1 MVWCSM
7 ANFRRSQSS
16 PLLKLAKL
24 QWRTSVTLAPLMV
37 LARRSM
43 HHHQQRRRKHLS
55 LLRALQTLLQT
66 SLRTSSLR
74 QLQKAMRPLV
84 AAQPV
89 QHLQGRILPRLP
101 PSISAMRAQTKVLA
115 MLGASALLQ
124 TGQASRERAKAL
136 LLDPRQVT

>member
-1 MVWCSM
+1 MQSCSKATSRQRAKEQPDSRM
-7 ANFRRSQSS
+7 LRTTSATSKHLRVLEQLLRQRLRR
-16 PLLKLAKL
+16 L
-24 QWRTSVTLAPLMV
+24 QRK
-37 LARRSM
+37 
-43 HHHQQRRRKHLS
+43 RRRKHRS
-55 LLRALQTLLQT
+55 QLRALPLTLLQT
-66 SLRTSSLR
+66 SSLR
-74 QLQKAMRPLV
+74 RRRKAMRPLV